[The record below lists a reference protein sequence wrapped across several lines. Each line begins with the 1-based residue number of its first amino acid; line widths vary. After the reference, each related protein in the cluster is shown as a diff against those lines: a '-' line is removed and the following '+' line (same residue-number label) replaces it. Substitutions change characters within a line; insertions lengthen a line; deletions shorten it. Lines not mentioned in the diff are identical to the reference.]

1 MKKFLELIKKYK
13 LYIMGGMLVLFF
25 FRSCIKSGQ
34 VRKLN
39 KDIITKDITI
49 DSLNNVVNTQNDSI
63 QSFPEL
69 LRQEK
74 IKIHTDYDNYISERD
89 RGDQLM
95 ELHRVVKNNLKNL
108 EK

>member
-1 MKKFLELIKKYK
+1 MKKVLEFVKKYK
-13 LYIMGGMLVLFF
+13 LYILSGLLVIFF

-34 VRKLN
+34 VRKSDKVITS
-39 KDIITKDITI
+39 KDVTI
-49 DSLNNVVNTQNDSI
+49 DSLNNVINSQNDTI
-63 QSFPEL
+63 QGFPEV

-89 RGDQLM
+89 RGNQLM
-95 ELHRVVKNNLKNL
+95 ELHRVVKDNLKEL